1 MERELIIDVTS
12 NEITV
17 ALLEDK
23 LLAELSTEH
32 ATSNYSVGDI
42 FLGKVTRI
50 VPALNA
56 AFVDIGDE
64 RDAFIHYLDL
74 GIHFKS
80 QQYLVREL
88 LSGRHD
94 YTLFPRI
101 KTTDILG
108 KDGKIS
114 DVLAVDQELMV
125 QVVKEPISSKGAR
138 ITAEISIAGRN
149 MVLIPFGNKTHVSQK
164 ITSREERKRLERLMA
179 SILPHNFGVVVRT
192 VAENRK
198 TATLVPELEALVKRW
213 ESCCDKLHKATSP
226 KLLIR
231 EINRT
236 STILR
241 DLLNVSF
248 NSIHVNDETVFREL
262 QEYVAGISPEQEK
275 IVKLYGNKTPIFDYF
290 NVTKQIRSS
299 FGKLV
304 PLRQGAYLIIEHT
317 EALHVIDVNSGI
329 RLKNTKDQE
338 QHAFGVNMVAADEIA
353 RQLRLRD
360 MGGILVID
368 FIDMDRPEHRQILFD
383 HMKNLMA
390 NDRAK
395 HNILPISKFGL
406 MQLTRQRVR
415 PVTEINTN
423 EKCPNCNGTGKITLA
438 IQFDETI
445 KNHLVYFVHQRKIRN
460 LTLKLHPYVA
470 AYFKQGFPSRRLK
483 LMLKHGCWFNI
494 KADDTMCYLDSQWID
509 RKGNNLVLTNP
520 AGMETEKISD
530 TEPDTGTQEA

>member
-1 MERELIIDVTS
+1 MERDLIIDVTS

-32 ATSNYSVGDI
+32 TTSNYSVGDI
-42 FLGKVTRI
+42 FLGKVTRV
-50 VPALNA
+50 VPALNS

-64 RDAFIHYLDL
+64 KDAFIHYLDL
-74 GIHFKS
+74 GLHFKS
-80 QQYLVREL
+80 QNHLTNEL
-88 LSGRHD
+88 ISGRGDH
-94 YTLFPRI
+94 TLFSRI
-101 KTTDILG
+101 KVTDILN
-108 KDGKIS
+108 KEGKIT
-114 DVLAVDQELMV
+114 DVLEVGQELIV

-149 MVLIPFGNKTHVSQK
+149 IVLIPFGNKTHISQK
-164 ITSREERKRLERLMA
+164 ITSKEERKRLERLMI
-179 SILPHNFGVVVRT
+179 SILPQNFGVVVRT

-213 ESCCDKLHKATSP
+213 EACCERLYKTSSP
-226 KLLIR
+226 RLLLR

-248 NSIHVNDETVFREL
+248 NAIYVNDETVFREL

-275 IVKLYGNKTPIFDYF
+275 IVKLYENKTPIFDYF
-290 NVTKQIRSS
+290 NVAKQIRSS

-317 EALHVIDVNSGI
+317 EALHVVDVNSGI

-360 MGGILVID
+360 MGGILVVD
-368 FIDMDRPEHRQILFD
+368 FIDMDRQEHRQMLFD
-383 HMKNLMA
+383 HMKDLMA

-395 HNILPISKFGL
+395 HNILPLSKFGL
-406 MQLTRQRVR
+406 MQITRQRVR
-415 PVTEINTN
+415 PVTVINTN
-423 EKCPNCNGTGKITLA
+423 EKCPNCNGTGKVTPA
-438 IQFDETI
+438 IQFDETV
-445 KNHLVYFVHQRKIRN
+445 KNHLAYFVYQRKIKS
-460 LTLKLHPYVA
+460 LTLKVHPYIA

-483 LMLKHGCWFNI
+483 LMLKYNCRFNI
-494 KADDTMCYLDSQWID
+494 KIDDTMSYLELQWTD
-509 RKGNNLVLTNP
+509 RKGNKLNVAIQPDTP
-520 AGMETEKISD
+520 KKETE
-530 TEPDTGTQEA
+530 TEVKAVS